1 MQSLAIVLQSSLEP
15 QEALSGGTNL
25 HSMLT
30 NMEGNT
36 LYLVITPF
44 WPISH
49 FLKRFAPVIL
59 TQLKIPL
66 AVLFLVLKE
75 ASLSEEIFLGS
86 FL

>member
-1 MQSLAIVLQSSLEP
+1 MQSLAIVLQLSLEP
-15 QEALSGGTNL
+15 QELLSGGTNL

-49 FLKRFAPVIL
+49 ILKIFAPLIL

-75 ASLSEEIFLGS
+75 AFLSEEILIKS